1 METMLS
7 LILVTLMA
15 CGAAPLAADTP
26 YVQEYHEAFPFAT
39 GKEANDV
46 RCVAVG
52 NDGQVFT
59 GTMEGLFKLDGKDW
73 TPVLPADGRGPVF
86 DIAFD
91 EQGRGW
97 VAAWNGLWILENGA
111 VRPCPGTEGPLG
123 AVGVA
128 AGKVWCGGPE
138 GVWECDEKGA
148 VRLDVRCSGNVR
160 ALWPTETGGWVAT
173 GAGLWYLD
181 GKTVTRCLYKGEVLT
196 GALMDVTPGPEG
208 AVWAGGLGGLS
219 IYTPGKPVRFI
230 ETKDGLPAMNVQSVD
245 RGPDGR
251 MWIGTDVGL
260 ARFDGTRW
268 TLLHSRRWLL
278 DDEVRDVA
286 FGADGTAWVATK
298 GGVSAIRQKKLAL
311 SEKADYFHTM
321 IKDRHVR
328 EPFIVEKCR
337 LPKPG
342 DLSEWKP
349 MDDDNDGGY
358 TAVYMTMEC
367 YRYAA
372 TKNPEAKQNARRAF
386 ETLLFLQRVTETN
399 GFFARTVVPADWD
412 RVADGNRT
420 YTEQE
425 RAAERIEDV
434 RSKPVEQRWRPSKD
448 GKWLWKGDTSSDEMV
463 AQMYGCLYYFD
474 LAADDTEKKEVRDLV
489 CRIVDHIIDNGYV
502 LKDIDGKHTR
512 WGVWAPERLN
522 DDPNWAAERNI
533 NSTEILSFLK
543 LAHHVSGDEK
553 YQREYMKLVQEH
565 HYAENARHAKV
576 FNRMWRTHIDDELL
590 AMTYPALML
599 YETDPALK
607 AIYRESLDAWYG
619 GVSPDQSP
627 YFDFLYAS
635 LTGGTPPM
643 ERDVFYLRDAPLD
656 CIDWSVDNTKRE
668 DLTLVR
674 EPEIAP
680 MQISRMLPPSERP
693 IMRWDKNPW
702 EAMGGGEGATEWA
715 PVYWLLPYWMGR
727 YYGYF

>member
-7 LILVTLMA
+7 LMLATLMA

-26 YVQEYHEAFPFAT
+26 YAQEYHEAFPIAG

-46 RCVAVG
+46 HAVAVDSEG
-52 NDGQVFT
+52 VVFAA
-59 GTMEGLFKLDGKDW
+59 TMDGLFRHDGEW
-73 TPVLPADGRGPVF
+73 LPFSPEETRGPAFDVVF
-86 DIAFD
+86 DA
-91 EQGRGW
+91 QGHGW
-97 VAAWNGLWILENGA
+97 VAAWNGLWKIEHDEIPVL
-111 VRPCPGTEGPLG
+111 CPGTQGPLG
-123 AVGVA
+123 AVGAA

-138 GVWECDEKGA
+138 GVWECGEKGA

-160 ALWPTETGGWVAT
+160 ALWPTETGGWIAT
-173 GAGLWYLD
+173 GAGLWHLD
-181 GKTVTRCLYKGEVLT
+181 GKTTTRYLHKGEVLT
-196 GALMDVTPGPEG
+196 GALMDVTPGPDG

-219 IYTPGKPVRFI
+219 IYAPGKPVQFI

-251 MWIGTDVGL
+251 MWVGTDIGL

-278 DDEVRDVA
+278 DDEIRDVA
-286 FGADGTAWVATK
+286 FGPDGTAWVATK
-298 GGVSAIRQKKLAL
+298 GGVSAIRQKKLVL
-311 SEKADYFHTM
+311 SEKADYFHDM
-321 IKDRHVR
+321 IAKRHVR
-328 EPFIVEKCR
+328 DPFIVEKCR

-342 DLSEWKP
+342 DLSEWAP

-372 TKNPEAKQNARRAF
+372 TKHPEAKQNARRAF

-399 GFFARTVVPADWD
+399 GFFARTVVPADWN
-412 RVADGNRT
+412 RMADGNRT
-420 YTEQE
+420 YTEQQ

-463 AQMYGCLYYFD
+463 AQMYGCLYYYD
-474 LAADDTEKKEVRDLV
+474 LAADDAEKKEVRDLV
-489 CRIVDHIIDNGYV
+489 CRIVDYIIDNGYV

-533 NSTEILSFLK
+533 NSTEILSFFK

-565 HYAENARHAKV
+565 HYAENARHAKT
-576 FNRMWRTHIDDELL
+576 FDRMWRTHIDDELL

-619 GVSPDQSP
+619 GVAPDQSP

-635 LTGGTPPM
+635 LTGGAPPM

-656 CIDWSVDNTKRE
+656 CIDWTVDNTKRE
-668 DLTLVR
+668 DITLVR

-680 MQISRMLPPSERP
+680 MQTSRMLPPSERP

-702 EAMGGGEGATEWA
+702 EAVGGGQGATEWA

-727 YYGYF
+727 HYGYY